1 MYTTIQKIGAGKILN
16 VFERSLFYVHQGCI
30 CLIKYTVK
38 TVILWNIIAI

>member
-1 MYTTIQKIGAGKILN
+1 MYTTIQKIGAGK

-30 CLIKYTVK
+30 CFIKY